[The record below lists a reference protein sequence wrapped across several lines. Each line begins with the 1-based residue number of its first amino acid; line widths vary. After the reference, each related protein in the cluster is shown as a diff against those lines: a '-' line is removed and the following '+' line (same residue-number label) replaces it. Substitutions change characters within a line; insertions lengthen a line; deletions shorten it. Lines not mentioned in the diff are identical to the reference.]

1 MKRLLLFMV
10 AAIVVAS
17 CAKEDTLKLNDG
29 NGVSLYGYAQ
39 EPVTKTTFGTP
50 GKDYIPYKWSAGD
63 YIWVDGIRSEAVTDL
78 SEAYARFVFGAD
90 GPASAANVDVY
101 YNMTGSGVVAN
112 VPVGQTQDGV
122 TPALLGKNGDFGYAT
137 TDENGK
143 FVLTHATSN
152 IWFNIYGEVAK
163 KLKSI
168 TVTSDKDEIAG
179 EAYFSIVSKKFLNT
193 ENGSKSIK
201 LTFPEKGIAIPK
213 TGNSEITAAV
223 VLLPNVKTG
232 SVLTFKYEFEDGVY
246 YSVEKTMDFDFTPG
260 ITYRLTTEIT
270 KDDLYTLATCDFDTG
285 ETNWNALIDSN
296 QGSGSLLYPSD
307 GSVYEWVDGNTGIY
321 HSFNFLWGTSAYY
334 SGGIAISNYYSM
346 DIPAN
351 GSYLQ
356 QLTVYGT
363 GAHSGNNCAVSY
375 GYLDI
380 VSDQSWGDSRTYI
393 FSSEGPVIFEK
404 MYVNTTCYLLNCC
417 LNGNSL
423 TAPLTPDSY
432 VKVIATGYKD
442 EAAFK
447 ADENDNKNKGNNP
460 EVEIFIATGKGFIQ
474 TWTEFDLSKLGK
486 VEYIR
491 FNVAGDS
498 DNGYGFSQPAY
509 FAMDDITI
517 RKPYKE

>member
-1 MKRLLLFMV
+1 MV
-10 AAIVVAS
+10 AAIVVVS
-17 CAKEDTLKLNDG
+17 CAKEDTLKVNDG
-29 NGVSLYGYAQ
+29 NGVSLYGYA
-39 EPVTKTTFGTP
+39 EDFATKTTLGTP
-50 GKDYIPYKWSAGD
+50 GSDKVPYKWSVGD
-63 YIWVDGIRSEAVTDL
+63 YIWADGIKSNAIADL
-78 SEAYARFVFGAD
+78 SEDYARFVFGAD

-112 VPVGQTQDGV
+112 VPAGQTQDGV
-122 TPALLGKNGDFGYAT
+122 TPALLGRNGDFGYAT
-137 TDENGK
+137 TDENGR

-152 IWFNIYGEVAK
+152 IWFNIYGAVTK

-179 EAYFSIVSKKFLNT
+179 KAYFSMVKKSFST
-193 ENGSKSIK
+193 VEDGSKSIK
-201 LTFPEKGIAIPK
+201 LTFPEKGIAISK
-213 TGNSEITAAV
+213 TESSVITAAV
-223 VLLPNVKTG
+223 VLLPNVKAG

-246 YSVEKTMDFDFTPG
+246 YSVEKTIESDFTPG
-260 ITYRLTTEIT
+260 TTYRLTTEIT
-270 KDDLYTLATCDFDTG
+270 KDDLYTLATCDFDSG
-285 ETNWNALIDSN
+285 ETDWSALIDN
-296 QGSGSLLYPSD
+296 PEYGGPLLSPDDETKGYEWHDNNTGLYS
-307 GSVYEWVDGNTGIY
+307 SVYDGYLGFKYWN
-321 HSFNFLWGTSAYY
+321 
-334 SGGIAISNYYSM
+334 GGIAVSNYYST
-346 DIPAN
+346 DIIAN
-351 GSYLQ
+351 GDYTH
-356 QLTVYGT
+356 QLTVYGN

-380 VSDQSWGDSRTYI
+380 VSDQPWGDSRTYI

-417 LNGNSL
+417 LNGNGL

-460 EVEIFIATGKGFIQ
+460 QVEIFIAKGDGFIQ

>member
-17 CAKEDTLKLNDG
+17 CAKEDALKVNG
-29 NGVSLYGYAQ
+29 NGVSLYGYVEDFA
-39 EPVTKTTFGTP
+39 TKTTFGTP
-50 GKDYIPYKWSAGD
+50 GKDYVPYKWSEGD
-63 YIWVDGIRSEAVTDL
+63 YIWAQGIRSESIKDASGEYVQ
-78 SEAYARFVFGAD
+78 FNFGAD

-112 VPVGQTQDGV
+112 VPVEQIQDGV

-152 IWFNIYGEVAK
+152 IWFNIHGAITK

-179 EAYFSIVSKKFLNT
+179 KSYFSIVSKKFSGV
-193 ENGSKSIK
+193 EDGSKSIK
-201 LTFPEKGIAIPK
+201 LTFTNGGMTIPEKE
-213 TGNSEITAAV
+213 NSEIVAAV
-223 VLLPNVKTG
+223 VLLPNVTTG

-246 YSVEKTMDFDFTPG
+246 YSVEKTMEFDFTPG

-285 ETNWNALIDSN
+285 ETDWNALIDN
-296 QGSGSLLYPSD
+296 PEYGGPLLYPKNSEN
-307 GSVYEWVDGNTGIY
+307 VYEWYDYNTGLY
-321 HSFNFLWGTSAYY
+321 SKLPNNYGDGQYWG
-334 SGGIAISNYYSM
+334 GGVAVSNYYST
-346 DIPAN
+346 DIKAK
-351 GSYLQ
+351 GGYLN

-363 GAHSGNNCAVSY
+363 GAYSGRNCAVSY

-380 VSDQSWGDSRTYI
+380 VSTQPWGDSRPYI
-393 FSSEGPVIFEK
+393 SSTAGPIVFEK
-404 MYVNTTCYLLNCC
+404 MYINTTTYLLNCC

-423 TAPLTPDSY
+423 TAPLTPDGY
-432 VKVIATGYKD
+432 VKIVATGYKD

-447 ADENDNKNKGNNP
+447 ADLNDNKNKGNNP
-460 EVEIFIATGKGFIQ
+460 EVEIFIATGSGFIQ

>member
-1 MKRLLLFMV
+1 MV

-17 CAKEDTLKLNDG
+17 CAKEDTIKVNDG

-50 GKDYIPYKWSAGD
+50 GSDNVPYEWSEGD
-63 YIWVDGIRSEAVTDL
+63 YIWAGGIRSEFVTDL
-78 SEAYARFVFGAD
+78 SEGYARFVFSKD
-90 GPASAANVDVY
+90 GPTSAANVDVY

-112 VPVGQTQDGV
+112 VPAAQTQDGV
-122 TPALLGKNGDFGYAT
+122 TPVLLGRNGDFGYAT

-152 IWFNIYGEVAK
+152 IWFNIYGTFTK

-179 EAYFSIVSKKFLNT
+179 KAYFSMVSKKFYDA
-193 ENGSKSIK
+193 EQGSKLIK
-201 LTFPEKGIAIPK
+201 LTFPGDGIAIPK
-213 TGNSEITAAV
+213 TENNVITAAV
-223 VLLPNVKTG
+223 VLLPNVKAG
-232 SVLTFKYEFEDGVY
+232 SVLSFKYEFEGGVY
-246 YSVEKTMDFDFTPG
+246 YSVEKTMEQDFAPG
-260 ITYRLTTEIT
+260 TTYRFTTEIAT
-270 KDDLYTLATCDFDTG
+270 DNLYTLATCDFDTG
-285 ETNWNALIDSN
+285 ETEWNSLIDIEYN
-296 QGSGSLLYPSD
+296 GPLLYPDNSSD
-307 GSVYEWVDGNTGIY
+307 VYEWYDYNTDLYHTFPNPYGDGKY
-321 HSFNFLWGTSAYY
+321 WG
-334 SGGIAISNYYSM
+334 GGIAVSNYYSTE
-346 DIPAN
+346 IKEK
-351 GSYLQ
+351 GSYVN

-363 GAHSGNNCAVSY
+363 GAHSGKNCAVSY

-380 VSDQSWGDSRTYI
+380 VSTYAWGDGRPSLWSAT
-393 FSSEGPVIFEK
+393 GPVVFEK

-423 TAPLTPDSY
+423 TTPLTPANY

-442 EAAFK
+442 KDAFDAGK
-447 ADENDNKNKGNNP
+447 DDSKNKGNNP
-460 EVEIFIATGKGFIQ
+460 EVEIFIATGNGFIQ

-517 RKPYKE
+517 RKPYNE

>member
-1 MKRLLLFMV
+1 MV

-17 CAKEDTLKLNDG
+17 CAKEDTLKVNNG
-29 NGVSLYGYAQ
+29 NGVTLYGYTENFA
-39 EPVTKTTFGTP
+39 TKTTFGTP
-50 GKDYIPYKWSAGD
+50 GKDYIPYKWSAED
-63 YIWVDGIRSEAVTDL
+63 YIWVDGIRSKAVTDL
-78 SEAYARFVFGAD
+78 SEDYARFVFGAD
-90 GPASAANVDVY
+90 GPASASNVDVY

-112 VPVGQTQDGV
+112 VPAGQTQDGV

-152 IWFNIYGEVAK
+152 IWLNIYGEVTK

-179 EAYFSIVSKKFLNT
+179 EAYFSMVSKKFLNT
-193 ENGSKSIK
+193 EDGSKSIK
-201 LTFPEKGIAIPK
+201 LTFLGQGISIPK
-213 TGNSEITAAV
+213 TENSEITAAV

-285 ETNWNALIDSN
+285 ETNWNALIDN
-296 QGSGSLLYPSD
+296 PEYGGPLLYPTDASK
-307 GSVYEWVDGNTGIY
+307 VYEWYDYNTDLYHTLPNNWGDGQYLG
-321 HSFNFLWGTSAYY
+321 
-334 SGGIAISNYYSM
+334 GGIAVSNYYST
-346 DIPAN
+346 DYKSK
-351 GSYLQ
+351 GSYMN

-380 VSDQSWGDSRTYI
+380 VSTQSWGDGRPHIWSAA
-393 FSSEGPVIFEK
+393 GPVIFEK
-404 MYVNTTCYLLNCC
+404 MYVNITCYLLSCC
-417 LNGNSL
+417 IGGNSL
-423 TAPLTPDSY
+423 TAPLAPDGY
-432 VKVIATGYKD
+432 VKIIATGYKD
-442 EAAFK
+442 EAAFN
-447 ADENDNKNKGNNP
+447 ADKNDNKNTGNNP
-460 EVEIFIATGKGFIQ
+460 EVQIFIANGSGFIQ

-491 FNVAGDS
+491 FNVSGDS